1 MNHYGKMA
9 WAVMLLDVLEILC
22 QLSLEFQ
29 RDDTTLN
36 DAVDAIST
44 AHLSLVGIST
54 RPGLSLFM
62 R

>member
-1 MNHYGKMA
+1 MKHYGKMA

-54 RPGLSLFM
+54 RPG
-62 R
+62 